1 MILKEKELTDD
12 LKRLMGKDFIP
23 SVQTD
28 ILYIPSSFNSHGF
41 AKIPYYLSAFMSGIT
56 GFIFIYSIVSEW
68 VKRPLSE
75 FRNEGVFITF
85 LLFFL
90 MFCLFLVCKR
100 YFNHSKKR
108 QKQIETGEI
117 KFGLWLT
124 PTHILTHDFNEGIR
138 AVEKKNI
145 AYLEIYKSG
154 KPRIDL
160 VLVHVSNKETLR
172 IAADWLI
179 GYYLKAEALKTLIES
194 KLMSDKIKPIVIDYF
209 LNSHSMP
216 STRYNRFFSLFRFI
230 EVYDIEHQLNYD
242 EKRELINYINKKIE
256 NWSPTERLAEKE
268 WFMHIESNQN
278 WEYGVNGISS
288 SEEFL
293 GYAKKASW
301 LMPLAKTAVLDFK
314 KADLLTPKNVEDFVD
329 TNAYKGLESLT
340 IDIMIS
346 DYCIEKIMSS
356 NTFTHLKTLKT
367 PSIRYD
373 NQDLKQVFEDWKIA
387 HGINLK

>member
-1 MILKEKELTDD
+1 MIKKEKELTDD
-12 LKRLMGKDFIP
+12 LKRLMGKDFTP

-28 ILYIPSSFNSHGF
+28 ILYIPSSFNGHGF

-56 GFIFIYSIVSEW
+56 GSIFIYSIVSEW

-75 FRNEGVFITF
+75 FRNEGVFIAF

-90 MFCLFLVCKR
+90 MFSLFLVCKR
-100 YFNHSKKR
+100 YFNQSQKR

-124 PTHILTHDFNEGIR
+124 PTHILTHDLNEGVR
-138 AVEKKNI
+138 AVAKKNV
-145 AYLEIYKSG
+145 AYLEVYKSG

-160 VLVHVSNKETLR
+160 VLVHVSNKEVMR
-172 IAADWLI
+172 IAADWLN
-179 GYYLKAEALKTLIES
+179 GYYQKAEALKILIES

-209 LNSHSMP
+209 LNSHNVP

-230 EVYDIEHQLNYD
+230 EVYDIEHQLNVE

-256 NWSPTERLAEKE
+256 NWSPEERLAEKE
-268 WFMHIESNQN
+268 WFICIASNEN
-278 WEYGVNGISS
+278 WEYGVNGITS

-293 GYAKKASW
+293 GYLKKASW
-301 LMPLAKTAVLDFK
+301 LMPLAQTAILDFK

-329 TNAYKGLESLT
+329 TDAYKGLESLT
-340 IDIMIS
+340 IDIMMS

-367 PSIRYD
+367 PRINYV
-373 NQDLKQVFEDWKIA
+373 NQSLKQVFEDWKIV
-387 HGINLK
+387 HGIQS

>member
-12 LKRLMGKDFIP
+12 LKRLMGKDFTP

-100 YFNHSKKR
+100 YFNYSKKR

-124 PTHILTHDFNEGIR
+124 PTHILTHDFNEGVR

-145 AYLEIYKSG
+145 AYKSQ
-154 KPRIDL
+154 IF
-160 VLVHVSNKETLR
+160 S
-172 IAADWLI
+172 AD
-179 GYYLKAEALKTLIES
+179 
-194 KLMSDKIKPIVIDYF
+194 
-209 LNSHSMP
+209 
-216 STRYNRFFSLFRFI
+216 RR
-230 EVYDIEHQLNYD
+230 
-242 EKRELINYINKKIE
+242 
-256 NWSPTERLAEKE
+256 
-268 WFMHIESNQN
+268 
-278 WEYGVNGISS
+278 
-288 SEEFL
+288 
-293 GYAKKASW
+293 
-301 LMPLAKTAVLDFK
+301 
-314 KADLLTPKNVEDFVD
+314 TP
-329 TNAYKGLESLT
+329 
-340 IDIMIS
+340 
-346 DYCIEKIMSS
+346 C
-356 NTFTHLKTLKT
+356 
-367 PSIRYD
+367 
-373 NQDLKQVFEDWKIA
+373 
-387 HGINLK
+387 